1 MPDNI
6 DECAGAVDQALVPS
20 SNYCNVFHVCL
31 NGKRKDFRCAKASNS
46 PYDLWWNAAI
56 QRCDWPCNVQCNKR
70 IFDYSN
76 DAATIKA
83 LDKDN
88 CQVSTATFTTV
99 MPGYGKNK
107 HIDKYF

>member
-1 MPDNI
+1 M
-6 DECAGAVDQALVPS
+6 
-20 SNYCNVFHVCL
+20 
-31 NGKRKDFRCAKASNS
+31 
-46 PYDLWWNAAI
+46 NA
-56 QRCDWPCNVQCNKR
+56 QVQLNVQCNKR

-99 MPGYGKNK
+99 MPGYGKK
-107 HIDKYF
+107 